1 MKQRFILLAL
11 LLIFPCVNMLSS
23 EESKDSKRVIIICAH
38 PDDCEITSGGL
49 ALLFTAAGHEVK
61 CVSLTNGN
69 KGHQSYTPIEL
80 ATVRLKETEE
90 VAKRLKCAYE
100 VVNINDGELLPT
112 LENRLKVIRLIREW
126 KADIVITHRPFD
138 YHPDHR
144 NASLLVQ
151 DAAFMVT
158 VPQMLPEVPAIK
170 NNPLFLY
177 TRDRFTTP
185 LPFRSDIVIDITSV
199 IKEKANLLDAHVSQV
214 YEWLPWINQSKD
226 VIPSDKE
233 GRLNYL
239 EKNYVIKRGFIT
251 EKDKELLYKWYRYTD
266 LSKVKAIE
274 SFQICEYGKQPTEA
288 EIRDL
293 FPGYS
298 AK

>member
-1 MKQRFILLAL
+1 MKQRFILLVL

-80 ATVRLKETEE
+80 AAVRLKETEE

-126 KADIVITHRPFD
+126 KADVVITHRPFD

-185 LPFRSDIVIDITSV
+185 LPFRSDIVIDITPV

-266 LSKVKAIE
+266 LS
-274 SFQICEYGKQPTEA
+274 
-288 EIRDL
+288 
-293 FPGYS
+293 
-298 AK
+298 

>member
-1 MKQRFILLAL
+1 MKQRFILLVL

-80 ATVRLKETEE
+80 AAVRLKETEE

-126 KADIVITHRPFD
+126 KADVVITHRPFD

-151 DAAFMVT
+151 DAAC
-158 VPQMLPEVPAIK
+158 I
-170 NNPLFLY
+170 
-177 TRDRFTTP
+177 
-185 LPFRSDIVIDITSV
+185 
-199 IKEKANLLDAHVSQV
+199 
-214 YEWLPWINQSKD
+214 
-226 VIPSDKE
+226 
-233 GRLNYL
+233 
-239 EKNYVIKRGFIT
+239 
-251 EKDKELLYKWYRYTD
+251 
-266 LSKVKAIE
+266 
-274 SFQICEYGKQPTEA
+274 
-288 EIRDL
+288 
-293 FPGYS
+293 
-298 AK
+298 